1 MNLNLI
7 SSILAIILLGTA
19 AVLWP
24 MWLRD
29 GYLEDWYPRIG
40 SFIAIYGGLVANI
53 IWIIKNKK
61 G

>member
-40 SFIAIYGGLVANI
+40 SFIAIYGGLVGNI